1 MPGVLVATTAFRD
14 AAAHQSRSLGFDPAI
29 VWTPHPVQNRT
40 PGELEAL
47 AKGAVAPVLA
57 ALTADQAARETNEP
71 SPDATHRL
79 DEETE
84 E

>member
-1 MPGVLVATTAFRD
+1 MPGVLVATTAFRN

-40 PGELEAL
+40 PDELEAL

-57 ALTADQAARETNEP
+57 ALTAHQPARATNEP
-71 SPDATHRL
+71 SPGATHRL